1 MPFISFVHS
10 FGEAKMSDYPNK
22 EVVDML
28 MEKVKKY
35 AALSRLEWP
44 AEAKEIEE
52 DIENS
57 LYMVLGAA
65 FDDGHTQGGVQE
77 MWHPIW

>member
-1 MPFISFVHS
+1 
-10 FGEAKMSDYPNK
+10 MSDYPNK

-28 MEKVKKY
+28 MEKIKKH
-35 AALSRLEWP
+35 AALSRLRGQFQSHESPKSYLIWS

-57 LYMVLGAA
+57 LYMVLESA
-65 FDDGHTQGGVQE
+65 FDNGHTQGGMDVVP
-77 MWHPIW
+77 HLVN

>member
-1 MPFISFVHS
+1 
-10 FGEAKMSDYPNK
+10 MSDYPNK

-28 MEKVKKY
+28 MEKVRKH
-35 AALSRLEWP
+35 AALSRLRVLSRGQFQPQWA

>member
-1 MPFISFVHS
+1 
-10 FGEAKMSDYPNK
+10 MSDYPNK

-28 MEKVKKY
+28 MEKVKKH
-35 AALSRLEWP
+35 AALSRLQALSRGQSDFPQWS

>member
-1 MPFISFVHS
+1 
-10 FGEAKMSDYPNK
+10 MSDYPNK

-35 AALSRLEWP
+35 AALSRLQVLSRGQFQPQWA

>member
-1 MPFISFVHS
+1 
-10 FGEAKMSDYPNK
+10 MSDYPNK

-35 AALSRLEWP
+35 AALSRLRGQFQLQWS

>member
-1 MPFISFVHS
+1 
-10 FGEAKMSDYPNK
+10 MSDYPNK

-28 MEKVKKY
+28 MEKIKKY
-35 AALSRLEWP
+35 AALSRLQWSHRMSTES
-44 AEAKEIEE
+44 KETEQ

-65 FDDGHTQGGVQE
+65 FDDGHTQGGV
-77 MWHPIW
+77 